1 MDLNFGLGL
10 AAAPKLL
17 LTDTNRWPATA
28 RLAIALS
35 KAGCDVSAV
44 CATPGHPLLK
54 TSVLRRAFPY
64 SPVHPLESLQ
74 AAIDATQPQLI
85 IPCDDRGVQ
94 HLHSLY
100 SRANALGASGSELA
114 SLIERSLGSP
124 ESYPIVSS
132 RYELLRLAEEEG
144 IRIPCTGRLRTIDDL
159 WLWRQERA
167 FPSVL
172 KIDGTWGGRGV
183 RIATTWKEAELSLR
197 ELTCQTGV
205 LEGVKRLLLNRDRS
219 RHWPW
224 SRSSA
229 PPDAIIQEY
238 VRGYPANC
246 AVACWEG
253 TILAGIGVEVVC
265 SQGVK
270 GPATVVRVVDNPD
283 MMFAAERIASRL
295 HLSGFFGLDFMIE
308 EDTGD
313 TYLIEMNPRCTP
325 LCHLQL
331 GEGRDLVGSIAA
343 MVSGSPYRPSAP
355 ITSNDL
361 IAYFPQAQGES
372 ELLASSFYDIPREE
386 PDLVN
391 ELLRPLSQRSLLGRM
406 VDCVRNLAFPAPAT
420 AHYSFVGSRQKA
432 SAFPETRV

>member
-1 MDLNFGLGL
+1 
-10 AAAPKLL
+10 
-17 LTDTNRWPATA
+17 
-28 RLAIALS
+28 
-35 KAGCDVSAV
+35 V
-44 CATPGHPLLK
+44 LK
-54 TSVLRRAFPY
+54 TRVVRQAFPY
-64 SPVHPLESLQ
+64 SAVSPLESLQ
-74 AAIDATQPQLI
+74 AAIEATQPQLI

-94 HLHSLY
+94 HLHSLH
-100 SRANALGASGSELA
+100 SRASALRASGNGLV

-132 RYELLRLAEEEG
+132 RYELLKLAEEAG
-144 IRIPCTGRLRTIDDL
+144 IRVPYTSRLRTIDDL

-183 RIATTWKEAELSLR
+183 RIATTREEAEASFR

-205 LEGVKRLLLNRDRS
+205 LEGVKRLMLNRDRR

-224 SRSSA
+224 WRSPA
-229 PPDAIIQEY
+229 PDAIIQEY

-283 MMFAAERIASRL
+283 MMFAAETIASRL

-308 EDTGD
+308 QDTGD
-313 TYLIEMNPRCTP
+313 TYLVEMNPRCTP

-331 GEGRDLVGSIAA
+331 GEGRDLVGNIAA
-343 MVSGSPYRPSAP
+343 IACGSPYRSSPAV
-355 ITSNDL
+355 TNNEL
-361 IAYFPQAQGES
+361 IAYFPQAEGQI
-372 ELLASSFYDIPREE
+372 ELLARSFYDVPRDE

-391 ELLRPLSQRSLLGRM
+391 ELLRPSSQRSMLGRI
-406 VDCVRNLAFPAPAT
+406 VDSVRKLMLPPPAP
-420 AHYSFVGSRQKA
+420 AHYSFVGSRHKA
-432 SAFPETRV
+432 SAALPETRV